1 MGDGSVVN
9 FSISKHKNLTL
20 DMQDPHNPNR
30 VGYVFKPTTPM
41 VGWRGPR
48 NLRASLAY
56 VAAARAPISNMKEG
70 ESTHTDTESL
80 YPGEREFH
88 VCAWKGLYAVG
99 GKANYLATVKIS
111 MQIPPK

>member
-9 FSISKHKNLTL
+9 YSICKLKNLTL
-20 DMQDPHNPNR
+20 DMQDPHNPKR

-56 VAAARAPISNMKEG
+56 VAAATAPISNTIEG
-70 ESTHTDTESL
+70 ERAHTDTESP
-80 YPGEREFH
+80 YPGESEYH

-99 GKANYLATVKIS
+99 GKVNYLATVKIS